1 MTRIKKFGGSSLAT
15 KERIKN
21 VARQIVDT
29 YKSGHSVVVVV
40 SARGKTTN
48 NLIEQAADINPN
60 CAKRELDMLLVTGEQ
75 QSCALMAM
83 AIHSLGCPAISLN
96 AAQAGIISSGS
107 FGNARIKTINTDR
120 IKQELEKKNIV
131 IITGFQ
137 GVTKNG
143 EIATLGRGGSDTTA
157 VAVAAALGV
166 GTCEIYTDVEG
177 IYTADP
183 NIVPKAIKLKEI
195 SYDEMLELATLGA
208 KVLHSRSVELAKKH
222 NIKLWVGSGLTKKE
236 GTLVK
241 ESTMEKMLV
250 SGLAMDKDISK
261 ITVVGVKDVPGTA
274 FKLFSSIAKKNIVV
288 DLIIQAMGDGKK
300 GLKDISFTVSK
311 KDVKET
317 IEALTQNNGAFEYE
331 DISYTNDFA
340 KLSIVGAGIV
350 SNPGVASAMFEALY
364 DVGVNIEVISTSE
377 IKISVLIA
385 QEKAEIASRSVHE
398 KLMQLSLGN
407 VYG

>member
-1 MTRIKKFGGSSLAT
+1 
-15 KERIKN
+15 
-21 VARQIVDT
+21 
-29 YKSGHSVVVVV
+29 
-40 SARGKTTN
+40 
-48 NLIEQAADINPN
+48 
-60 CAKRELDMLLVTGEQ
+60 
-75 QSCALMAM
+75 
-83 AIHSLGCPAISLN
+83 
-96 AAQAGIISSGS
+96 
-107 FGNARIKTINTDR
+107 
-120 IKQELEKKNIV
+120 
-131 IITGFQ
+131 
-137 GVTKNG
+137 
-143 EIATLGRGGSDTTA
+143 
-157 VAVAAALGV
+157 
-166 GTCEIYTDVEG
+166 
-177 IYTADP
+177 
-183 NIVPKAIKLKEI
+183 
-195 SYDEMLELATLGA
+195 
-208 KVLHSRSVELAKKH
+208 
-222 NIKLWVGSGLTKKE
+222 
-236 GTLVK
+236 
-241 ESTMEKMLV
+241 MEKMLV